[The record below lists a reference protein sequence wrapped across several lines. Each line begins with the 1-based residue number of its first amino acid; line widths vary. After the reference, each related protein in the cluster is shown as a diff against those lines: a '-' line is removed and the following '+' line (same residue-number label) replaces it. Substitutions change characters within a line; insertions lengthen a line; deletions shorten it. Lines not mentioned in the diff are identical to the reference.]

1 MLKNDPPP
9 GTKVRLVREVRKIRA
24 RETGTLVRKGN
35 YLTVRA
41 SDEFVVDV
49 NGEQVT
55 VRRDEIEEA

>member
-24 RETGTLVRKGN
+24 RETGTLVQKGN
-35 YLTVRA
+35 YLTERA
-41 SDEFVVDV
+41 SDEFLVDV